1 MQEQLDEILN
11 EGTVHEKY
19 AAYNL
24 ANKKVAILCNHQRT
38 VSTTHET
45 MMQRQEEKVRLDFLI
60 YFLIP
65 DTNKVWNRSKDSDTR
80 NFA

>member
-65 DTNKVWNRSKDSDTR
+65 DTNKV
-80 NFA
+80 